1 MIPNFPA
8 SPATDRLAEI
18 EAALRRA
25 TKQRPRDA
33 AAHFRLGLLQHQQGR
48 LTEAERC
55 YRTALRLSPDNADA
69 LNNLSLVLE
78 LRGDLAEAE
87 ALLRR
92 ALVVQ
97 HKNGLLQCNLARLLL
112 GQGRLEEAAA
122 IFARAA
128 DLPEAAAA
136 AQYGLATVRQR
147 QQRSAEAETHYRAAL
162 AREPRFVDALND
174 LGILLRHTGRDA
186 EAEESFRRAI
196 RLRPDFAPA
205 HRNLGV
211 LLLDR
216 ERLDEAAAAF
226 ERAHRLQ
233 PDVADSHYYL
243 GAVARERYQREAAE
257 AAFNRAVTLDPRHAA
272 ALSML
277 GVMRQEVGQL
287 AEAEQMFRRAVA
299 ADPAYIEARI
309 NLGAVL
315 SRQRRDAEALALAE
329 EVLALAPNSAEAVN
343 NRGTLWE
350 VEANFE
356 PALAWY
362 ERALAID
369 PLHPD
374 ANFNRGRLLL
384 HLDRWAEG
392 WEGYEWRLKNKRQ
405 KRAFFRS
412 VMWDGS
418 RLEGKTLVLHAE
430 QGLGDTI
437 QFCRYVPLAA
447 QRGGTVILAVQP
459 PLRRLLAELPGV
471 SSCHD
476 VGGALP
482 HFDFLMPLASL
493 PRLFDTTRATIP
505 SPGGYLRASEEAV
518 ARWRAKL
525 AAPGSALRIGLAW
538 GGNPEQSN
546 DRNRSATLAAFLPLL
561 EVPGTQFYNLQVGP
575 RAAELGQHRL
585 GDRLVDIAPGLSDF
599 AETAAAMTALDLVIT
614 VDTSV
619 AHLAGALG
627 RPGWVALTFLPDWRW
642 HRSGADNPWYGS
654 LRLFRQPRRGDWAS
668 VVAEIGAALRQRAD
682 GQGPPQSLAPA
693 VRSSAPDPTG

>member
-1 MIPNFPA
+1 MTSSVPLPA
-8 SPATDRLAEI
+8 AGRLAEI

-25 TKQRPRDA
+25 TKQRPRDTE
-33 AAHFRLGLLQHQQGR
+33 AHFRLGMVQHQQGR
-48 LTEAERC
+48 LAEAERC

-78 LRGDLAEAE
+78 QRGQLPEAE

-92 ALVVQ
+92 ALGIQ
-97 HKNGLLQCNLARLLL
+97 PENGLLQCNLARLLL
-112 GQGRLEEAAA
+112 GQGRLDDAAA

-128 DLPEAAAA
+128 DVPEVAAA
-136 AQYGLATVRQR
+136 AQYGLATIRQR
-147 QQRSAEAETHYRAAL
+147 QQRPTEAETHYRAAL

-174 LGILLRHTGRDA
+174 LGILLRHAGRDA
-186 EAEESFRRAI
+186 EAEESFRRAT

-226 ERAHRLQ
+226 DHAHRLQ
-233 PDVADSHYYL
+233 PEAADTQYYL
-243 GAVARERYQREAAE
+243 GVVARERYQREVAE
-257 AAFNRAVTLDPRHAA
+257 AAFNRAIALDPGHAA

-277 GVMRQEVGQL
+277 GIMLQDEGRL

-329 EVLALAPNSAEAVN
+329 ETLALAPNAADAVN
-343 NRGTLWE
+343 NRGTVWE
-350 VEANFE
+350 TAADFDQ
-356 PALAWY
+356 ALTWY
-362 ERALAID
+362 ERALALD

-418 RLEGKTLVLHAE
+418 PLPGKTLLLHAE
-430 QGLGDTI
+430 QGFGDTI
-437 QFCRYVPLAA
+437 QFCRYAPLMAE
-447 QRGGTVILAVQP
+447 RGGTVVLAVQP
-459 PLRRLLAELPGV
+459 PLRRLLSSLPGV
-471 SSCHD
+471 AGCHD
-476 VGGALP
+476 VGGGTVP
-482 HFDFLMPLASL
+482 PFDFLMPLASL
-493 PRLFDTTRATIP
+493 PRLSQTTRATIP
-505 SPGGYLRASEEAV
+505 ATQGYLRAPEEAV
-518 ARWRAKL
+518 ARWHARIG
-525 AAPGSALRIGLAW
+525 APGAGLRVGLAW
-538 GGNPEQSN
+538 SGNPEQSN
-546 DRNRSATLAAFLPLL
+546 DRNRSATLADFLPLI
-561 EVPGTQFYNLQVGP
+561 EVPDTRFYNLQVGP
-575 RAAELGQHRL
+575 RVAEIAERGLGGRI
-585 GDRLVDIAPGLSDF
+585 VDLSPHLTDF
-599 AETAAAMTALDLVIT
+599 TETAAAMTVLDLMIT

-627 RPGWVALTFLPDWRW
+627 RPSWVALTFLPDWRY
-642 HRSGADNPWYGS
+642 HRSGGDNPWYAS
-654 LRLFRQPRRGDWAS
+654 QRLFRQPKRGDWAS
-668 VVAEIGAALRQRAD
+668 VVAEIDAALRQAAARQEIA
-682 GQGPPQSLAPA
+682 
-693 VRSSAPDPTG
+693 

>member
-1 MIPNFPA
+1 MTSSVPP
-8 SPATDRLAEI
+8 PATAGRLAEI

-33 AAHFRLGLLQHQQGR
+33 EAHFRLGMVQHQQGR
-48 LTEAERC
+48 LAEAERC

-78 LRGDLAEAE
+78 QRGQLPEAE

-92 ALVVQ
+92 ALGVQ
-97 HKNGLLQCNLARLLL
+97 PQNGLLQCNLARLLL
-112 GQGRLEEAAA
+112 GQGRLEDAAA

-128 DLPEAAAA
+128 DLPEVAAA
-136 AQYGLATVRQR
+136 AQYGLATIRQR
-147 QQRSAEAETHYRAAL
+147 QQRPAEAETHYRAAL

-174 LGILLRHTGRDA
+174 LAILLRHSGRDA

-205 HRNLGV
+205 HLNLGV

-216 ERLDEAAAAF
+216 ERLDEAATAF

-233 PDVADSHYYL
+233 PDAAGTHYYL
-243 GAVARERYQREAAE
+243 GAVARERYQREVAE
-257 AAFNRAVTLDPRHAA
+257 AAFNRAIALDPRHAA

-277 GVMRQEVGQL
+277 GIMLQEAGRL

-329 EVLALAPNSAEAVN
+329 ETLALAPDSADAVN

-350 VEANFE
+350 TAADFDQ
-356 PALAWY
+356 ALAWY
-362 ERALAID
+362 ERALTFD

-374 ANFNRGRLLL
+374 ANFNHGRLLL
-384 HLDRWAEG
+384 HLERWAEG

-418 RLEGKTLVLHAE
+418 PLQGKTLVLHAE

-437 QFCRYVPLAA
+437 QFCRYAPLMAE
-447 QRGGTVILAVQP
+447 RGGTVVLAVQP
-459 PLRRLLAELPGV
+459 PLRRLLGGLPGV
-471 SSCHD
+471 ASCHD
-476 VGGALP
+476 VGGAVP
-482 HFDFLMPLASL
+482 PFDFLMPLASL
-493 PRLFDTTRATIP
+493 PRLYQTTRATIP
-505 SPGGYLRASEEAV
+505 ATQGYLRAPEEAV
-518 ARWRAKL
+518 ARWHARIDP
-525 AAPGSALRIGLAW
+525 PGAGLRVGLAW

-561 EVPGTQFYNLQVGP
+561 EVSGTRFYNLQVGP
-575 RAAELGQHRL
+575 RVAEIAEHGL
-585 GDRLVDIAPGLSDF
+585 GDRLVDLSPHLTDF
-599 AETAAAMTALDLVIT
+599 AETAAAMTVLDLMIT

-627 RPGWVALTFLPDWRW
+627 RPSWVALTFLPDWRY
-642 HRSGADNPWYGS
+642 HRSGADNPWYAS
-654 LRLFRQPRRGDWAS
+654 QRLFRQPRRGDWAS
-668 VVAEIGAALRQRAD
+668 VVAEIGAALRQAAARQEIA
-682 GQGPPQSLAPA
+682 
-693 VRSSAPDPTG
+693 

>member
-1 MIPNFPA
+1 MTSSVPPPPA
-8 SPATDRLAEI
+8 AGRLAEI

-33 AAHFRLGLLQHQQGR
+33 EAHFRLGMVQHQQGR
-48 LTEAERC
+48 LAEAERC
-55 YRTALRLSPDNADA
+55 YRTALRLSPDNTDA

-78 LRGDLAEAE
+78 QSGQLPEAE

-92 ALVVQ
+92 ALGVQ
-97 HKNGLLQCNLARLLL
+97 PQKGLLQCNLARLLL
-112 GQGRLEEAAA
+112 GQGRLEDAAA

-128 DLPEAAAA
+128 DLPEVAAA
-136 AQYGLATVRQR
+136 AQYGLATIRQR
-147 QQRSAEAETHYRAAL
+147 QQRPAEAETHYRAAL
-162 AREPRFVDALND
+162 ARDPRLVDALND

-205 HRNLGV
+205 HLNLGV

-226 ERAHRLQ
+226 EHAHRLQ
-233 PDVADSHYYL
+233 PDAADTHYYL

-257 AAFNRAVTLDPRHAA
+257 AAFTRAVALDPRHAA

-277 GVMRQEVGQL
+277 GIMEQEAGRL

-315 SRQRRDAEALALAE
+315 SRQRRDAEALAIAE
-329 EVLALAPNSAEAVN
+329 ETLALAPDSADAVN

-350 VEANFE
+350 IEADFDQ
-356 PALAWY
+356 ALAWY
-362 ERALAID
+362 ERALALD
-369 PLHPD
+369 PRHPD
-374 ANFNRGRLLL
+374 ANFNHGRLLL
-384 HLDRWAEG
+384 HLERWAEG

-418 RLEGKTLVLHAE
+418 PLEGKTLVLHAE

-437 QFCRYVPLAA
+437 QFCRYAPLMAE
-447 QRGGTVILAVQP
+447 RGGRVVLAVQP
-459 PLRRLLAELPGV
+459 PLRRLLGDLPGV
-471 SSCHD
+471 ASCHD
-476 VGGALP
+476 VGGAVP
-482 HFDFLMPLASL
+482 PFDFLMPLASL
-493 PRLFDTTRATIP
+493 PRLYQTTRATIP
-505 SPGGYLRASEEAV
+505 ATQGYLRAPEDAV
-518 ARWRAKL
+518 ARWHARI
-525 AAPGSALRIGLAW
+525 APPGAELRVGLAW

-561 EVPGTQFYNLQVGP
+561 EVPGTRFYNLQVGS
-575 RAAELGQHRL
+575 RVAEIAELGL
-585 GDRLVDIAPGLSDF
+585 GDRLVDLSPHLTDF
-599 AETAAAMTALDLVIT
+599 AETAAAMTVLDLMIT

-627 RPGWVALTFLPDWRW
+627 RPSWVALTFLPDWRY
-642 HRSGADNPWYGS
+642 HRSGTDNPWYAS
-654 LRLFRQPRRGDWAS
+654 QRLFRQPRRGDWAS
-668 VVAEIGAALRQRAD
+668 VVAEIGAALRQAAARQEIA
-682 GQGPPQSLAPA
+682 
-693 VRSSAPDPTG
+693 